1 MFHKHLR
8 TNSPFHIMV
17 HLYHLY
23 RTQITKFRT
32 TLQQCVP
39 IIKRLA
45 SEQTSIYLHRNRK
58 CLGAISSFCM
68 CSSSLAEYLPLP
80 ASTMECW
87 HSVVAVML
95 DHIPSSGLRPLTP
108 AIGMLAGNREALN
121 HSIVITFE
129 HIEKPGPR
137 LIAISPKT
145 QDGNKLWGL
154 LSQDRVSSHTMHQL
168 RTTPKKG

>member
-1 MFHKHLR
+1 MNKHPYIYTEIGSVWGYIIIPHVFLR
-8 TNSPFHIMV
+8 SGWVFP
-17 HLYHLY
+17 
-23 RTQITKFRT
+23 
-32 TLQQCVP
+32 
-39 IIKRLA
+39 
-45 SEQTSIYLHRNRK
+45 S
-58 CLGAISSFCM
+58 
-68 CSSSLAEYLPLP
+68 P

-87 HSVVAVML
+87 HSVAAVML

-129 HIEKPGPR
+129 QIEKPGPR

-154 LSQDRVSSHTMHQL
+154 LSQDGASSHTMHQL
-168 RTTPKKG
+168 RTTPRKGWGLCGSSLSCFQLSLLGCWSCPGQTKITQRQSTQ